1 MIDLT
6 QSQSSDESVSLMV
19 DDEYCGDYDD
29 STHAFDERY
38 ARTIV
43 LVHNGNKSPPF
54 PLPLP
59 PPPPPP
65 HNCILLPQFPVKPFK
80 EPHFLKHLL
89 FRGT

>member
-43 LVHNGNKSPPF
+43 LVHNGNKSPP
-54 PLPLP
+54 P
-59 PPPPPP
+59 PPITVYRCPDF
-65 HNCILLPQFPVKPFK
+65 LLKL
-80 EPHFLKHLL
+80 LKSPT
-89 FRGT
+89 F

>member
-43 LVHNGNKSPPF
+43 LVHNGNKSPP
-54 PLPLP
+54 P
-59 PPPPPP
+59 P
-65 HNCILLPQFPVKPFK
+65 Q
-80 EPHFLKHLL
+80 
-89 FRGT
+89 

>member
-38 ARTIV
+38 ARTVV
-43 LVHNGNKSPPF
+43 LVHNGNKSPP
-54 PLPLP
+54 
-59 PPPPPP
+59 P
-65 HNCILLPQFPVKPFK
+65 HNCIPLPRFPVITFK